1 MAKESGQKFIRRNRP
16 PRVHITYENPTNA
29 EEKVEIPFVMGVLA
43 DLSGNTP
50 GVEKPEIANRKFL
63 EFDMDNLDA
72 RMAAIQPGVS
82 FRVDNKLGD
91 NSTEKMGVNLR
102 FDKMADFEP
111 AAVARQIPAVAKLL
125 EARMQLANLQR
136 YVDGKVAAEE
146 QLRKLL
152 ADPQLMQALKNR
164 TVEQGGDGDQ

>member
-1 MAKESGQKFIRRNRP
+1 
-16 PRVHITYENPTNA
+16 
-29 EEKVEIPFVMGVLA
+29 MGVLA

-50 GVEKPEIANRKFL
+50 GVEKPEIAQRKFL

-72 RMAAIQPGVS
+72 RMAAIQPGIS

-125 EARMQLANLQR
+125 QARMQLANLQR

-152 ADPQLMQALKNR
+152 ADPQLMQALKDR
-164 TVEQGGDGDQ
+164 TVEQGGDGEQ

>member
-1 MAKESGQKFIRRNRP
+1 
-16 PRVHITYENPTNA
+16 
-29 EEKVEIPFVMGVLA
+29 
-43 DLSGNTP
+43 
-50 GVEKPEIANRKFL
+50 
-63 EFDMDNLDA
+63 
-72 RMAAIQPGVS
+72 
-82 FRVDNKLGD
+82 VDNKLGD

-146 QLRKLL
+146 HLRKLL
-152 ADPQLMQALKNR
+152 ADPQLMQALKDR
-164 TVEQGGDGDQ
+164 TVEQGGDGEQ